1 MTERRDPVDSAPVT
15 RLAIVL
21 TRMAVAELALAKAE
35 VGESLR
41 RAFLGLALLAVTLL
55 LLLVALNMLA
65 GAAAI
70 GLAAAGVPDAWAP
83 AIVGLVLILIGACLS
98 AWAFS
103 ALKPSRLIPV
113 RTAAR
118 IRRDAE
124 LIKEMMKHEP

>member
-1 MTERRDPVDSAPVT
+1 MTDRRDAMDSAPMT
-15 RLAIVL
+15 RLALVL
-21 TRMAVAELALAKAE
+21 MRMAAAELALARAE

-41 RAFLGLALLAVTLL
+41 RAFLGVALLAVTMV

-70 GLAAAGVPDAWAP
+70 GLASAGVPDPWAP
-83 AIVGLVLILIGACLS
+83 AIVGLVLILIGAGFT
-98 AWAFS
+98 AWALS